1 MTATQHPMNRR
12 FNPAALPAPE
22 PEPAVTATD
31 TDPRAAGAQRLTVG
45 TRVHCILYGGM
56 DGIIYQIR
64 GEQRPETIAQIGRG
78 VGVMGGNAQ
87 FDIVFTGERAHV
99 SCVPE
104 SIVLGSCQWSV
115 EDGVATAEEIQ
126 SALAAANTKKLAE
139 EAEQREQNQARADK
153 RKALPNQ
160 YPWLTTLD
168 TRSAKS
174 SHALGAANLKAELTR
189 TFPGVKFSVKS
200 ESYSGGDAIRVQWE
214 FGPTTKAVG
223 AISAKYQQG
232 SFDGMTDCYDYN
244 HDNVWPDVFGGA
256 KYVTESRRF
265 PETFYERVGRALCV
279 LQKVEYAGQYTKLF
293 GDADRRDL
301 FQYMNELL
309 DRTAFPPGATF
320 QGVEHWEWENVP
332 EYYWCRIILNVPS
345 PATRKANATGDTL
358 VTLVETK
365 HTKLGSTLFVV
376 QLGQR
381 IERPVYEQLNQL
393 ARAHG
398 GYYSSYRRD
407 GAIPGFI
414 FKSREPA
421 EKFMTASRTILGTP
435 VSEDTSAPDD
445 IAPEAQPQISA
456 PSVPAVVSSV
466 ALPPPTDW
474 RKHFFRQ

>member
-1 MTATQHPMNRR
+1 MNRR
-12 FNPAALPAPE
+12 FNPAALSTSE
-22 PEPAVTATD
+22 PEPSGVTATD
-31 TDPRAAGAQRLTVG
+31 TAPCAAGNQRLTVG

-64 GEQRPETIAQIGRG
+64 GKQRPETITQLGRG

-104 SIVLGSCQWSV
+104 SIVLGSCQWTV

-126 SALAAANTKKLAE
+126 SAFAAAKTKKLAE
-139 EAEQREQNQARADK
+139 ETEQRQQNQARADQ
-153 RKALPNQ
+153 RKALPKQ

-168 TRSAKS
+168 ARSGKS
-174 SHALGAANLKAELTR
+174 SHALGAANLKAELNR

-214 FGPTTKAVG
+214 FGPTTKAVS
-223 AISAKYQQG
+223 AIGDKYQQG

-265 PETFYERVGRALCV
+265 PEPFYEQVGRALCV

-301 FQYMNELL
+301 FQYVNELL
-309 DRTAFPPGATF
+309 DRTDFPPGATF
-320 QGVEHWEWENVP
+320 QGVEHWEWENAP
-332 EYYWCRIILNVPS
+332 DYYWCRLKFNVPS
-345 PATRKANATGDTL
+345 PATPKAIGSGDTP

-376 QLGQR
+376 QLGR
-381 IERPVYEQLNQL
+381 RVERRVYEQLHQM
-393 ARAHG
+393 ARTHG

-435 VSEDTSAPDD
+435 EPDGASISGD
-445 IAPEAQPQISA
+445 FATEMPPQ
-456 PSVPAVVSSV
+456 V
-466 ALPPPTDW
+466 ALITSPTIVSTVTTPPQSDW
-474 RKHFFRQ
+474 RKHFYRQ